1 MPTCNR
7 DGTDFGTR
15 LGLRF
20 PHHVRSDF
28 FHSGLIAILVVA
40 TAVVACSVS
49 SATADEWT
57 TTQSGGSTIEVPQ
70 FFIDGPISALIW
82 GDKDFGSVYVPDHPI
97 TLRQYRTESDARPY
111 VYLTETVAAQA
122 REITYEVDKDHLG
135 VISGFADNQ
144 IFYAACRRDEAENWC
159 IDIFYDAARKS
170 EFSPIV
176 DRIALSF
183 INDKTGGS

>member
-7 DGTDFGTR
+7 NGTDFGTH
-15 LGLRF
+15 LAFRF
-20 PHHVRSDF
+20 MRHA
-28 FHSGLIAILVVA
+28 LTAILVLA
-40 TAVVACSVS
+40 TAAGACSAS
-49 SATADEWT
+49 SANADEWT

-70 FFIDGPISALIW
+70 FFIDGPISALLW
-82 GDKDFGSVYVPDHPI
+82 GDKDFGSVYAPDQPI
-97 TLRQYRTESDARPY
+97 TLRQYRTESDSRPY
-111 VYLTETVAAQA
+111 VYLTETFAAQA

-144 IFYAACRRDEAENWC
+144 IFYAACRRDEAQNWC
-159 IDIFYDAARKS
+159 IDIFYDTARKS

>member
-1 MPTCNR
+1 M
-7 DGTDFGTR
+7 
-15 LGLRF
+15 
-20 PHHVRSDF
+20 RSY
-28 FHSGLIAILVVA
+28 G
-40 TAVVACSVS
+40 
-49 SATADEWT
+49 
-57 TTQSGGSTIEVPQ
+57 
-70 FFIDGPISALIW
+70 

-144 IFYAACRRDEAENWC
+144 IFYAACRRDEAQNWC